1 VNICIDESGTFVYTT
16 AQESWNC
23 VAAYVY
29 PENNRRSVSELMSQL
44 KRRVGKHRN
53 SEVKLRDIEESDYL
67 WLLSNLRRLDG
78 VLYAI
83 ATDASLNTTNIIEQ
97 HQAQQVANILRPVP
111 LMHYEEGRQGLRD
124 LADKVTRM
132 PIQLY
137 VQMVSQVQL
146 VLTILHSAVLYFV
159 QRKPQTLSRFRWR
172 IDQKN
177 SEKTEYEE
185 AFSQV
190 LPAFLQSASL
200 REPMIMLEE
209 ENYSWFDRFY
219 YPRGEEPTYL
229 QDVYGIESNDA
240 DDRKLN
246 IGQIVRENAEYVDS
260 TANIGVQVADLL
272 ASGLRRCLR
281 NNFDRNDDVA
291 RLLGSLMVQGVR
303 NDAPIKLISFGVEEH
318 EAGDGAARAVAI
330 MRENAR
336 GMLTP

>member
-1 VNICIDESGTFVYTT
+1 VHTT

-29 PENNRRSVSELMSQL
+29 PESNRRSISELMVQFKS
-44 KRRVGKHRN
+44 RVGKNRGA
-53 SEVKLRDIEESDYL
+53 EVKLRDVGEGDYI
-67 WLLSNLRRLDG
+67 WLLASLRGLDG
-78 VLYAI
+78 VLFSI
-83 ATDASLNTTNIIEQ
+83 ATDASLNTPSVIEH
-97 HQAQQVANILRPVP
+97 HQAQQVANILKPIP
-111 LMHYEEGRQGLRD
+111 IMHFEEGRQGLRD
-124 LADKVTRM
+124 LADKVARL

-146 VLTILHSAVLYFV
+146 VIAILHSAVLYYV

-209 ENYSWFDRFY
+209 ANYSWFDRFY
-219 YPRGEEPTYL
+219 YPEGEAPTYL

-246 IGQIVRENAEYVDS
+246 IGQIVREDAEFVDS
-260 TANIGVQVADLL
+260 KAHFGVQVADLL
-272 ASGLRRCLR
+272 VSGLRRCLR
-281 NNFDRNDDVA
+281 CGFHRNDDVA
-291 RLLGSLMVQGVR
+291 RLLGALMVQSVG
-303 NDAPIKLISFGVEEH
+303 NDVPIKLISFGTEDH
-318 EAGDGAARAVAI
+318 DAGDGAARSVVI
-330 MRENAR
+330 MRDNAR
-336 GMLTP
+336 GMLAL